1 MEFRF
6 TDKQLE
12 VQQRVRDCCGRDI
25 APGAAGLDAAS
36 AEEAQAMIKERAKVL
51 AREGLLGL
59 GLPAEMGGVGGD
71 LLGTVVLHQE
81 LGEACPATALSVLSS
96 VGLCARS
103 LCEWGEKAERDAFMG
118 GLLGGETIG
127 ACGDLEPEASLDAWT
142 PKTTASSS
150 GSGAKLTGE
159 KAMVLNAPL
168 AGPKILTASEDGAAA
183 LFLVYPD
190 APGLEISP
198 PHTKLGCRGVP
209 TADVSLKDCT
219 AVRLAP
225 DDGPGS
231 VLILRAFEHLL
242 FGGVATGMINAAMV
256 TAGVHARDHQAGEKP
271 LARHQEMS
279 FKLAETLL
287 FQETALMLLYRCVW
301 MMEEKNAEAP
311 VLASSAKVFAPR
323 RPSRL
328 PTGPCRL
335 PVRKGTG
342 VAAVPRE
349 SSGMPSFSRFSETAR
364 RSTGCSWRIRCWLL
378 TEGNEA

>member
-1 MEFRF
+1 MEFSF
-6 TDKQLE
+6 TDEQLE
-12 VQQRVRDCCGRDI
+12 VQQRIRDCCRKGI
-25 APGAAGLDAAS
+25 SPGAADLDAAS
-36 AEEAQAMIKERAKVL
+36 VEEAQGMIRERAMLL

-59 GLPAEMGGVGGD
+59 GLPAELGGVGGD

-81 LGEACPATALSVLSS
+81 LGDACPATALSVLSS
-96 VGLCARS
+96 VGLCARA
-103 LCEWGEKAERDAFMG
+103 LCEWGEKTQQESLLG

-150 GSGAKLTGE
+150 GRGARLTGE
-159 KAMVLNAPL
+159 KAMVLNGPF
-168 AGPKILTASEDGAAA
+168 AGPKILTASADGTAA
-183 LFLVYPD
+183 LFMVLPD

-209 TADVSLKDCT
+209 TADLSLKNCT
-219 AVRLAP
+219 AVRLAS

-231 VLILRAFEHLL
+231 VVALRAFEHLL
-242 FGGVATGMINAAMV
+242 FGAVATGMINDAMV

-287 FQETALMLLYRCVW
+287 LQETALMLLYRCVW

-311 VLASSAKVFAPR
+311 VLASSAKVFA
-323 RPSRL
+323 SE
-328 PTGPCRL
+328 
-335 PVRKGTG
+335 
-342 VAAVPRE
+342 AAVKAADWALQITGQEGYR
-349 SSGMPSFSRFSETAR
+349 SGSRAE
-364 RSTGCSWRIRCWLL
+364 RIFRDAKLL
-378 TEGNEA
+378 EILGDCTEKHRMFVADQVLRAY

>member
-6 TDKQLE
+6 TDQQLE
-12 VQQRVRDCCGRDI
+12 VQQRIRDCCRKEI
-25 APGAAGLDAAS
+25 SPGAAALDTAS
-36 AEEAQAMIKERAKVL
+36 VEEVQEMVGERAKIL

-59 GLPAEMGGVGGD
+59 GLSAEMGGVGGD

-96 VGLCARS
+96 VGLCARA
-103 LCEWGEKAERDAFMG
+103 LCEWGEKAEQDAFLG
-118 GLLGGETIG
+118 SLLNGETIG
-127 ACGDLEPEASLDAWT
+127 AYGDMEPEASLDAWT
-142 PKTTASSS
+142 PKTTASPS
-150 GSGAKLTGE
+150 GSTVKITGE

-168 AGPKILTASEDGAAA
+168 AGPKILTASADSAPA
-183 LFLVYPD
+183 LFMVSPD
-190 APGLEISP
+190 ASGIEISLP
-198 PHTKLGCRGVP
+198 QAKLGCRGVP
-209 TADVSLKDCT
+209 TADISLKECT

-231 VLILRAFEHLL
+231 VSTLRAFEHLL
-242 FGGVATGMINAAMV
+242 FGAVATGMINAAMV

-311 VLASSAKVFAPR
+311 VLASSAKVFA
-323 RPSRL
+323 SE
-328 PTGPCRL
+328 
-335 PVRKGTG
+335 
-342 VAAVPRE
+342 AAVKAADWAMQITGQE
-349 SSGMPSFSRFSETAR
+349 GYQSGSRAE
-364 RSTGCSWRIRCWLL
+364 RIFRDAKLL
-378 TEGNEA
+378 EILGDCTEKHRMFVADQVLAEY

>member
-6 TDKQLE
+6 ADEQLE
-12 VQQRVRDCCGRDI
+12 VQQRIRDCCRKEI
-25 APGAAGLDAAS
+25 STGAADLDAAS
-36 AEEAQAMIKERAKVL
+36 VEEAQGMIRERAKTL

-59 GLPAEMGGVGGD
+59 GLPSELGGVGGD
-71 LLGTVVLHQE
+71 LLNTVVLHQE

-96 VGLCARS
+96 VGLCARA
-103 LCEWGEKAERDAFMG
+103 LCEWGEKAERDAFLS

-159 KAMVLNAPL
+159 KAMVLNGPF
-168 AGPKILTASEDGAAA
+168 AGPKILTASVDGAAA
-183 LFLVYPD
+183 LFLVSPD
-190 APGLEISP
+190 ASGLEISP
-198 PHTKLGCRGVP
+198 AHTKLGCRGVP

-225 DDGPGS
+225 KDGAGS
-231 VLILRAFEHLL
+231 VVTLRAFEHLL
-242 FGGVATGMINAAMV
+242 FGAVATGMINAAMV
-256 TAGVHARDHQAGEKP
+256 TGGVHARDHQAGEKP
-271 LARHQEMS
+271 LARHQEIS

-311 VLASSAKVFAPR
+311 VLASSAKVFA
-323 RPSRL
+323 SE
-328 PTGPCRL
+328 
-335 PVRKGTG
+335 
-342 VAAVPRE
+342 AAVKAADWAMQITGQEGYR
-349 SSGMPSFSRFSETAR
+349 SGSRAE
-364 RSTGCSWRIRCWLL
+364 RIFRDAKLL
-378 TEGNEA
+378 EILGDCTEKHRMFVADQVLAAY